1 MSLLSELE
9 AVFEKYHVED
19 ELFHVGEGILRV
31 ANGAVYEDEEVSIKN
46 NSGKSLF
53 LVGVSEDGPWNAFFK
68 AAKLTATIE
77 LPQLNVLEGEL
88 EYNEA
93 NIRT

>member
-1 MSLLSELE
+1 MSLLSELK

-19 ELFHVGEGILRV
+19 ELFYVGEGILRV
-31 ANGAVYEDEEVSIKN
+31 ANGAVYEDEEVSIRN

-53 LVGVSEDGPWNAFFK
+53 LVGVAEDGPWNAFRK

-77 LPQLNVLEGEL
+77 LPQLNVLNGEL
-88 EYNEA
+88 KYNKGEQ
-93 NIRT
+93 

>member
-1 MSLLSELE
+1 MSLLSELK

-19 ELFHVGEGILRV
+19 DLFYVGAGILRV
-31 ANGAVYEDEEVSIKN
+31 ANGAVYEDEEVSIRN
-46 NSGKSLF
+46 NSGRSLF
-53 LVGVSEDGPWNAFFK
+53 LIGVSEDGPWNAFFK

-93 NIRT
+93 NI

>member
-1 MSLLSELE
+1 MSLLSELK

-19 ELFHVGEGILRV
+19 DLFYVGEGILRV
-31 ANGAVYEDEEVSIKN
+31 ANGAVYEDKEVSIRN

-53 LVGVSEDGPWNAFFK
+53 LVGVAEDGPWNAFYK
-68 AAKLTATIE
+68 VAKTE

-93 NIRT
+93 NI